1 MTTFIPRYSHISL
14 LKSFNT
20 ELPLKPKPYSLR
32 FMQYLGPEPCT
43 EFKKVHK
50 NSHKN
55 RPLPHQNISF
65 PTTLK
70 IEAFGLAHVE
80 SFPSSHINSFINSQ
94 HIKNKLNNRFKNII
108 SVIYKRQHATIDSIK
123 NSKVQSNTLFTDLL
137 LRNLPLEHRFYKAHN
152 YNFPASKI

>member
-43 EFKKVHK
+43 EFKKYLSRLRLEKFHK

-94 HIKNKLNNRFKNII
+94 HIKNKLNNNPNPII
-108 SVIYKRQHATIDSIK
+108 YRKLCCI
-123 NSKVQSNTLFTDLL
+123 
-137 LRNLPLEHRFYKAHN
+137 
-152 YNFPASKI
+152 